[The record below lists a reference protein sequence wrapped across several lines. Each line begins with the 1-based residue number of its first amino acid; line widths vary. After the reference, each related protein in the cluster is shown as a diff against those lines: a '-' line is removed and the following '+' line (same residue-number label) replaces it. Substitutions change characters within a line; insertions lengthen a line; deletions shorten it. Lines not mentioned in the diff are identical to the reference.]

1 MRWSIFCVFFAASF
15 CSIAQSSIGGVVN
28 SYATVSVVD
37 YCTNELQLSSASGFF
52 AGQKVLLIQMTGAK
66 INTTN
71 TGFFGDVT
79 DYDGCGNY
87 EVNEIQSISANS
99 ILLKYKIERYYDV
112 AGKVQL
118 VSIPEYSSAVI
129 DSVLRPL
136 AWNGNTG
143 GVLVVKADTIILNAN
158 VTAKGLGFRG
168 AQLSNQTTC
177 WNGGNGGA
185 FDYVSTTDETG
196 ARKGEGIGNTPAPF
210 GRGKNANG
218 GGGGNDHN
226 TGGGGGSNYGKG
238 GLGGQRTNASTFS
251 CPGPS
256 PGVGG
261 AALDY
266 NNAFNKIYMGGGGGA
281 GDENNN
287 EGTAGANGGGIV
299 LLLADVLVGNSR
311 TVNADADSV
320 KIVANSDGAGAG
332 GGGGTVLLYVNN
344 ISGNLNVTA
353 KGGKGGNLDN
363 SGLNNYCFGPGAGG
377 GGGVLWVKN
386 QTIPSGI
393 NFNAAGGVNGMNVW
407 TLSTICPYG
416 ATNGAQPGDDG
427 GTVTGL
433 NVPFAQLP
441 FVPLTASICCD
452 TTVCSGAYVDFI
464 TTATASVPPAY
475 QWSVGDTT
483 ASVLVQV
490 NQSGVYQVTVSDRM
504 YCEKVLSVS
513 ANVSNNP
520 PDIFLCCDTV
530 VCSGQV
536 VSFSIVNTSGQQ
548 LSYQWSSGSTS
559 NVFSETIFFSQSYD
573 VTAINTSG
581 CEVVK
586 TVNAVVPQ
594 VSTSITASPDSTVL
608 LGQPVQLFASGDSVW
623 YYAWSPSP
631 GLNSSTTQ
639 TPIAKPDVT
648 TVYCVTATEL
658 NGCSASACHKVE
670 LVIPDVK
677 VPDAFTPNSD
687 GDNDFFVVFPLKYA
701 KIFSIKIYNR
711 WGELV
716 FEAEDNSEW
725 DGTYKGNQQPLGS
738 YVCTV
743 EYGSPLNPDKT
754 KRITKDILLIR

>member
-1 MRWSIFCVFFAASF
+1 MRGSSVFILLLSF
-15 CSIAQSSIGGVVN
+15 FVANAQSHIGGVVN
-28 SYATVSVVD
+28 AYTPVSAID
-37 YCTNELQLSSASGFF
+37 YCTNELQVGSASGFL
-52 AGQKVLLIQMTGAK
+52 AGQKVLLIQMAAAD

-79 DYDGCGNY
+79 DYNSCGNY
-87 EVNEIQSISANS
+87 EVNEIQSIVANTL
-99 ILLKYKIERYYDV
+99 LLKYKIERYYSTT
-112 AGKVQL
+112 GKLQVI
-118 VSIPEYSSAVI
+118 SIPEYTTAIV

-136 AWNGNTG
+136 AWNGNIG
-143 GVLVVKADTIILNAN
+143 GVLVVKADTILLNAN
-158 VTAKGLGFRG
+158 VSAKGLGFRG

-185 FDYVSTTDETG
+185 FDYISTTNETG

-266 NNAFNKIYMGGGGGA
+266 NNSLNKIFMGGGGGA
-281 GDENNN
+281 GDENND

-299 LLLADVLVGNSR
+299 LIIAETVIGNNR
-311 TVNADADSV
+311 TITVDADSV

-332 GGGGTVLLYVNN
+332 GGGGSVLLFASN
-344 ISGNLNVTA
+344 IVGNLFVTA

-393 NFNAAGGVNGMNVW
+393 NFNAAGGANGMNVW
-407 TLSTICPYG
+407 TLSTVCPYG
-416 ATNGAQPGDDG
+416 ATNGAQSGDAG
-427 GTVTGL
+427 GTVTAL

-441 FVPLTASICCD
+441 FIPLTASLCCD
-452 TTVCSGAYVDFI
+452 TTVCSGAYVDLVS
-464 TTATASVPPAY
+464 TATASVPPAY
-475 QWSVGDTT
+475 YWTTGDTT

-490 NQSGVYQVTVSDRM
+490 NQSGIYQVTITDRM
-504 YCEKVLSVS
+504 YCEKMLSVLV
-513 ANVSNNP
+513 NVSNNP
-520 PDIFLCCDTV
+520 PDVTICCDTV
-530 VCSGQV
+530 VCPGQA
-536 VSFSIVNTSGQQ
+536 VSFNVTNTSGQP
-548 LSYQWSSGSTS
+548 LTYQWSSGSTANS
-559 NVFSETIFFSQSYD
+559 FSENIFFSQSYD
-573 VTAINTSG
+573 VTATNSSG
-581 CEVVK
+581 CKVVK
-586 TVNAVVPQ
+586 TVHAIVPQ
-594 VSTSITASPDSTVL
+594 VSTNITAIPDSTVL
-608 LGQPVQLFASGDSVW
+608 IGQPVQLFANGDSVW
-623 YYAWSPSP
+623 SYVWSPNV
-631 GLNSSTTQ
+631 GLNSSTIQ
-639 TPIAKPDVT
+639 TPIAKPDIT
-648 TVYCVTATEL
+648 TVYCVTATDF
-658 NGCSASACHKVE
+658 NGCSASACYKVD
-670 LVIPDVK
+670 LVIPDIK

-687 GDNDFFVVFPLKYA
+687 GDNDMFVVFPLKYA
-701 KIFSIKIYNR
+701 KIYSIKIYNR

-716 FEAEDNSEW
+716 FDAKDNAVW
-725 DGTYKGNQQPLGS
+725 DGTFKGGQQPMGN
-738 YVCTV
+738 YVCVV

-754 KRITKDILLIR
+754 NRITKDILLIR